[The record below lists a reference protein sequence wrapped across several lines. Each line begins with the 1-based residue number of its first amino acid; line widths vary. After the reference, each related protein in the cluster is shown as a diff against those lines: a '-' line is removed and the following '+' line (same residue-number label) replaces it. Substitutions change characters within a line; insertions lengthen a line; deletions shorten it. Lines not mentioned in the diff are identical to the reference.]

1 MKKTNPSFFHQCR
14 LPFPGLLMLVLLFPG
29 YPLPCLQ
36 AQPVPEKGESIFDLL
51 GKNGKAVQ
59 LALRTDM
66 DKLINNRARE
76 DDYQPAKLTYPD
88 AGGNVAQLELD
99 VIPRGNY
106 RRRICD
112 FPPILFNFSKDG
124 LEKMGLDRRYD
135 KMKLVTYCKEEP
147 EAEGH
152 LLKEY
157 LAYRIYNLISP
168 KSYRVQLARITY
180 QDSEGKHENM
190 EQYGILIEDT
200 DEMARRI
207 GGLECECWNYPPD
220 SISLADENR
229 MSVFQFM
236 IGNEDWSTQT
246 LRNVKMIRLDGG
258 GKVVPVPYD
267 FDFSGFVETP
277 YAVPNSQLGITAI
290 TQRKFLGFKARQELL
305 SETVKAF
312 DLKREEIQSLI
323 KGFDILVNAERKK
336 AARYID
342 SFYKKKV
349 QEKLAEEAL
358 APAPGSAGDEEGAAK
373 N

>member
-14 LPFPGLLMLVLLFPG
+14 LPLPGLLILFLLVTG

-51 GKNGKAVQ
+51 SKNGKAVQ

-66 DKLINNRARE
+66 DKLINDRARE

-88 AGGNVAQLELD
+88 AGGIVAQLELD

-135 KMKLVTYCKEEP
+135 KMKLVTYCKENP
-147 EAEGH
+147 EAENH

-180 QDSEGKHENM
+180 QDSEGKHGNM

-207 GGLECECWNYPPD
+207 GGSECECWNYPPD

-229 MSVFQFM
+229 MSVFQYM

-246 LRNVKMIRLDGG
+246 LRNVKMIRLNGG
-258 GKVVPVPYD
+258 GKAVPVPYD

-277 YAVPNSQLGITAI
+277 YAVPNSQLGITDI
-290 TQRKFLGFKARQELL
+290 TQRKYLGFKARQELL
-305 SETVKAF
+305 TETLKAF
-312 DLKREEIQSLI
+312 DLKREEIQALI
-323 KGFDILVNAERKK
+323 KGFDKLINAERKK

-358 APAPGSAGDEEGAAK
+358 ESPSGFPEEQRNAAG